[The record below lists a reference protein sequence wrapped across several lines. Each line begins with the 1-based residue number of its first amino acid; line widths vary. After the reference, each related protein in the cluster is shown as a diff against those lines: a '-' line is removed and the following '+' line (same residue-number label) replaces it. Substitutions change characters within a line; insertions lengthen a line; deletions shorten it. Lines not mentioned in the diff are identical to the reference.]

1 MSLSITQTPAQV
13 NLAQSPIIFTV
24 SESTSVINSSSFQYY
39 GDLYYWIGSPNSSGS
54 VPQYTLV
61 KYPNASNVGIF
72 DVSKVINSVL
82 TASAQQNS
90 SNVTYLAMDFY
101 WQFLSGSTYV
111 SSSKTK
117 SLRYKGID
125 GYATFQQPIGQ
136 EITSKSLHWP
146 LMTSGP
152 ATQSFFEDN
161 KGNLTVYTGYAE
173 TFAVVPTKVVY
184 SGSLGNGSINVS
196 SSLSSSQQTQYVPI
210 GPAQSGFPLST
221 SSEYFTIQAY
231 NGNIA
236 LGKPIRFE
244 YKCKQKYPNVR
255 LKWKNAFGQF
265 DWFNFDMVNRQSF
278 TTTNR
283 NYQPQIGSWTAPTL
297 SYQNFESSN
306 LNYIVDSKETI
317 TVNTD
322 WVSQDYN
329 NIFKQLLVSEEIYW
343 ISDEAANT
351 LEPIT
356 ISTPSIE
363 FKTGVVDN
371 LIQYQFDFNRGQGFK
386 LIL

>member
-1 MSLSITQTPAQV
+1 MSLSITQAPAQV

-39 GDLYYWIGSPNSSGS
+39 ADLYYWIGTPNQSGS
-54 VPQYTLV
+54 VPQYTLA

-90 SNVTYLAMDFY
+90 SNVTYMALDFY
-101 WQFLSGSTYV
+101 WEFLSGSTYV

-125 GYATFQQPIGQ
+125 GYSTFQEPIGQ
-136 EITSKSLHWP
+136 QITSKSLHWP

-161 KGNLTVYTGYAE
+161 IGNLTVYTGYAE
-173 TFAVVPTKVVY
+173 TFAVLPSRVVY
-184 SGSLGNGSINVS
+184 SGSLGNGSIAVS
-196 SSLSSSQQTQYVPI
+196 GNLDTYSQTQYVPI
-210 GPAQSGFPLST
+210 GPAQSGFPLSAA
-221 SSEYFTIQAY
+221 SEFYTIQAY
-231 NGNIA
+231 NGDVA

-255 LKWKNAFGQF
+255 LKWKNKFGQF
-265 DWFNFDMVNRQSF
+265 DWFNFDMVNKQSF

-283 NYQPQIGSWTAPTL
+283 NYQPQIGSWAGATL

-306 LNYIVDSKETI
+306 LNYIVDSEETI

>member
-1 MSLSITQTPAQV
+1 
-13 NLAQSPIIFTV
+13 LAQSPIIFTV

-39 GDLYYWIGSPNSSGS
+39 ADLYYWIGTPNQSGS
-54 VPQYTLV
+54 VPQYTLA

-90 SNVTYLAMDFY
+90 SNVTYMALDFY
-101 WQFLSGSTYV
+101 WEFLSGSTYV

-125 GYATFQQPIGQ
+125 GYSTFQEPIGQ
-136 EITSKSLHWP
+136 QITSKSLHWP

-161 KGNLTVYTGYAE
+161 IGNLTVYTGYAE
-173 TFAVVPTKVVY
+173 TFTVVPDKVVY
-184 SGSLGNGSINVS
+184 SGSLGNGSIAVS
-196 SSLSSSQQTQYVPI
+196 GNLDTYSQTQYVPI
-210 GPAQSGFPLST
+210 GPAQSGFPLS
-221 SSEYFTIQAY
+221 SASEFYTIQAY
-231 NGNIA
+231 NGNVA

-255 LKWKNAFGQF
+255 LKWKNKFGQF

-306 LNYIVDSKETI
+306 LNYIVDSEETI

>member
-39 GDLYYWIGSPNSSGS
+39 ADLYYWSGGPNDSGS
-54 VPQYTLV
+54 VPQYTMV
-61 KYPNASNVGIF
+61 KYPNASDVGIF
-72 DVSKVINSVL
+72 DVSKIINSAL
-82 TASAQQNS
+82 TASAQEDS
-90 SNVTYLAMDFY
+90 SNVKYMAMDFY

-117 SLRYKGID
+117 SFRYKGID
-125 GYATFQQPIGQ
+125 GYATFQEPIGQ

-152 ATQSFFEDN
+152 STQSFFEDN

-184 SGSLGNGSINVS
+184 SGSLGNGSIAVS
-196 SSLSSSQQTQYVPI
+196 GNLDTYSQTQYVPI
-210 GPAQSGFPLST
+210 GPAQSGFPLSAA
-221 SSEYFTIQAY
+221 SEWFTIQAY
-231 NGNIA
+231 NGNTA
-236 LGKPIRFE
+236 LGTPIRFE

-255 LKWKNAFGQF
+255 LKWKNKFGQF
-265 DWFNFDMVNRQSF
+265 DWFNFDMVNKQSF

-283 NYQPQIGSWTAPTL
+283 SYQPQIGSWEGSGL
-297 SYQNFESSN
+297 SYQNYESSN
-306 LNYIVDSKETI
+306 LNYIVDSQQTI

-322 WVSQDYN
+322 WVDQDYN
-329 NIFKQLLVSEEIYW
+329 DIFKQLLVSEEIYW
-343 ISDEAANT
+343 ISDEASNT

-356 ISTPSIE
+356 IKTNTVQ
-363 FKTGVVDN
+363 FKTGVVDK
-371 LIQYQFDFNRGQGFK
+371 LIQYQFDFDRGQGYK

>member
-54 VPQYTLV
+54 VPQYTMV

-82 TASAQQNS
+82 TASAQENS
-90 SNVTYLAMDFY
+90 SNVTYMAMDFY

-125 GYATFQQPIGQ
+125 GYAVFQQPIGQ

-152 ATQSFFEDN
+152 VTQSFFETN

-196 SSLSSSQQTQYVPI
+196 GSLSSSQQTQYVPI

-221 SSEYFTIQAY
+221 SSEWFTIQGY
-231 NGNIA
+231 NGNVA

-244 YKCKQKYPNVR
+244 YKCQQQYPNVR

-283 NYQPQIGSWTAPTL
+283 SYQPQIGSWEGPTL
-297 SYQNFESSN
+297 SYQNYDSSN

-343 ISDEAANT
+343 ISDEATNT

-356 ISTPSIE
+356 ISTNTVE
-363 FKTGVVDN
+363 FKTGVVDK

>member
-39 GDLYYWIGSPNSSGS
+39 ADLYYWSGTPNESGS
-54 VPQYTLV
+54 VPQYTMV

-72 DVSKVINSVL
+72 DVSKIINSAL
-82 TASAQQNS
+82 TASAQEDS
-90 SNVTYLAMDFY
+90 SNVKYMAMDFY

-125 GYATFQQPIGQ
+125 GYATFQEPIGQ

-152 ATQSFFEDN
+152 TTQSFFEDN
-161 KGNLTVYTGYAE
+161 IGNLTVYTGYAE
-173 TFAVVPTKVVY
+173 TFNVVPTKVVY
-184 SGSLGNGSINVS
+184 SGSLGNGSIAVS
-196 SSLSSSQQTQYVPI
+196 GNLDTYSQTQYVPI
-210 GPAQSGFPLST
+210 GPAQSGFPLSAA
-221 SSEYFTIQAY
+221 SEWFTIQAY
-231 NGNIA
+231 NGNAA
-236 LGKPIRFE
+236 LGSPIRFE

-255 LKWKNAFGQF
+255 LKWKNKFGQF
-265 DWFNFDMVNRQSF
+265 DWFNFDMINKQSF

-283 NYQPQIGSWTAPTL
+283 SYQPQIGSWEGSSL
-297 SYQNFESSN
+297 SYQNYESSN
-306 LNYIVDSKETI
+306 LNYIVDSQQTI

-322 WVSQDYN
+322 WVDQDYN
-329 NIFKQLLVSEEIYW
+329 DIFKQLLVSEEIYW
-343 ISDEAANT
+343 ISDEASNT

-356 ISTPSIE
+356 IKTNTVQ
-363 FKTGVVDN
+363 FKTGVVDK
-371 LIQYQFDFNRGQGFK
+371 LIQYQFDFDRGQGYK

>member
-39 GDLYYWIGSPNSSGS
+39 ADLYYWIGTPNQSGS
-54 VPQYTLV
+54 VPQYTMV

-82 TASAQQNS
+82 TASAQQDS
-90 SNVTYLAMDFY
+90 SNVTYMAMDFY

-125 GYATFQQPIGQ
+125 GYSTFQEPIGQ

-152 ATQSFFEDN
+152 ITQSFFESN
-161 KGNLTVYTGYAE
+161 IGNLTVYTGYAE
-173 TFAVVPTKVVY
+173 TFNVVPTRVVY
-184 SGSLGNGSINVS
+184 SGSLGNGSIAVS
-196 SSLSSSQQTQYVPI
+196 GNLDTYSQTQYVPI

-221 SSEYFTIQAY
+221 SSEWFTIQAY
-231 NGNIA
+231 NGSVA
-236 LGKPIRFE
+236 LGTPIRFE

-255 LKWKNAFGQF
+255 LKWKNKFGQF
-265 DWFNFDMVNRQSF
+265 DWFNFDMVNKQSF

-283 NYQPQIGSWTAPTL
+283 SYQPQIGSWEGATL
-297 SYQNFESSN
+297 SYENYESSN

-322 WVSQDYN
+322 WVDQDYN

-343 ISDEAANT
+343 ISDEATNT

-356 ISTPSIE
+356 IKTNTVE
-363 FKTGVVDN
+363 FKTGVVDK
-371 LIQYQFDFNRGQGFK
+371 LIQYQFDFDRGQGYK

>member
-1 MSLSITQTPAQV
+1 
-13 NLAQSPIIFTV
+13 
-24 SESTSVINSSSFQYY
+24 
-39 GDLYYWIGSPNSSGS
+39 
-54 VPQYTLV
+54 
-61 KYPNASNVGIF
+61 
-72 DVSKVINSVL
+72 
-82 TASAQQNS
+82 
-90 SNVTYLAMDFY
+90 MDFY

-161 KGNLTVYTGYAE
+161 IGNLTVYTGYAE
-173 TFAVVPTKVVY
+173 TFNVVPTRVVY
-184 SGSLGNGSINVS
+184 SGSLGNGSIAVS
-196 SSLSSSQQTQYVPI
+196 GNLDTYSQTQYVPI
-210 GPAQSGFPLST
+210 GPAQSGFPLSAA
-221 SSEYFTIQAY
+221 SEYFTIQAY
-231 NGNIA
+231 NTNTP

-306 LNYIVDSKETI
+306 LNYIVDSEETI

>member
-1 MSLSITQTPAQV
+1 M
-13 NLAQSPIIFTV
+13 
-24 SESTSVINSSSFQYY
+24 
-39 GDLYYWIGSPNSSGS
+39 
-54 VPQYTLV
+54 V

-90 SNVTYLAMDFY
+90 SNVTYMAMDFY

-111 SSSKTK
+111 TSSKTK

-152 ATQSFFEDN
+152 VTQSFFEDN

-173 TFAVVPTKVVY
+173 TFNVVPTKVVY

-196 SSLSSSQQTQYVPI
+196 GSLSSSQQTQYVPI

-221 SSEYFTIQAY
+221 SSEFYTIQAY
-231 NGNIA
+231 NGNVA

-283 NYQPQIGSWTAPTL
+283 SYQPQIGSWEGPTL
-297 SYQNFESSN
+297 SYQNYDSSN

-343 ISDEAANT
+343 ISDEATNT

-356 ISTPSIE
+356 ISTNTIE
-363 FKTGVVDN
+363 FKTGVVN
-371 LIQYQFDFNRGQGFK
+371 KLIQYQFDFNRGQGFK

>member
-1 MSLSITQTPAQV
+1 MSLSITQTPAEV

-39 GDLYYWIGSPNSSGS
+39 ADLYYWIGTPNQSGS
-54 VPQYTLV
+54 VPQYTLA

-90 SNVTYLAMDFY
+90 SNVTYMALDFY
-101 WQFLSGSTYV
+101 WEFLSGSTYV

-125 GYATFQQPIGQ
+125 GYSTFQEPIGQ
-136 EITSKSLHWP
+136 QITSKSLHWP

-161 KGNLTVYTGYAE
+161 IGNLTVYTGYAE
-173 TFAVVPTKVVY
+173 TFNVVPTRVVY

-196 SSLSSSQQTQYVPI
+196 GSLSSSQQTQYVPI
-210 GPAQSGFPLST
+210 GPAQSGFPLSAA
-221 SSEYFTIQAY
+221 SEFYTIQAY
-231 NGNIA
+231 NTNTP

-255 LKWKNAFGQF
+255 LKWKNKFGQF

-306 LNYIVDSKETI
+306 LNYIVDSEETI

>member
-1 MSLSITQTPAQV
+1 M
-13 NLAQSPIIFTV
+13 
-24 SESTSVINSSSFQYY
+24 
-39 GDLYYWIGSPNSSGS
+39 
-54 VPQYTLV
+54 V

-82 TASAQQNS
+82 TASAQQDS
-90 SNVTYLAMDFY
+90 SNVTYMAMDFY

-125 GYATFQQPIGQ
+125 GYSTFQEPIGQ

-152 ATQSFFEDN
+152 ITQSFFESN
-161 KGNLTVYTGYAE
+161 IGNLTVYTGYAE
-173 TFAVVPTKVVY
+173 TFNVVPTRVVY
-184 SGSLGNGSINVS
+184 SGSLGNGSIAVS
-196 SSLSSSQQTQYVPI
+196 GNLDTYSQTQYVPI

-221 SSEYFTIQAY
+221 SSEWFTIQAY
-231 NGNIA
+231 NGSVA
-236 LGKPIRFE
+236 LGTPIRFE

-255 LKWKNAFGQF
+255 LKWKNKFGQF
-265 DWFNFDMVNRQSF
+265 DWFNFDMVNKQSF

-283 NYQPQIGSWTAPTL
+283 SYQPQIGSWEGATL
-297 SYQNFESSN
+297 SYENYESSN

-322 WVSQDYN
+322 WVDQDYN

-343 ISDEAANT
+343 ISDEATNT

-356 ISTPSIE
+356 IKTNTVE
-363 FKTGVVDN
+363 FKTGVVDK
-371 LIQYQFDFNRGQGFK
+371 LIQYQFDFDRGQGYK